1 MAQVKKTLKP
11 SDPEVE
17 VCVNEEIKDGEL
29 QEIVEIIEEIVET
42 TKTEEIVEQTDI
54 EETTVIEELK
64 KGGVLKAKLGEVVLP
79 EYIPVIE
86 EDVNEP
92 LDEALYKG
100 RMSAI
105 EDIYVKDPHEK
116 AAALARLNSEYGKTP
131 EIKTESIKTS
141 NKLGL
146 PFYLREATNLAN

>member
-29 QEIVEIIEEIVET
+29 QEIVEIIEEVVET
-42 TKTEEIVEQTDI
+42 TKTEELVEQTNV
-54 EETTVIEELK
+54 EETTVVEEFK

-105 EDIYVKDPHEK
+105 EDIYIKDPHEK
-116 AAALARLNSEYGKTP
+116 AAALVRLNSEYGKT
-131 EIKTESIKTS
+131 KSVESS

-146 PFYLREATNLAN
+146 PFYLREATNFAN